1 MIDLLKLFSSFRSVI
16 IVLLGLWYISNK
28 HKERVSVFP
37 MNREVG
43 FAAPFAIA
51 LIFPCSLVNIK
62 SNLSASPRVFDP
74 KTIPLVLIC
83 FRVLELIGAYFFR

>member
-1 MIDLLKLFSSFRSVI
+1 MLKLFSSFKSVT
-16 IVLLGLWYISNK
+16 IVVRGLWYISNEQR
-28 HKERVSVFP
+28 ERVSVFP

-51 LIFPCSLVNIK
+51 LIFPCSRVKIK
-62 SNLSASPRVFDP
+62 RSLSASPKVLDP

-83 FRVLELIGAYFFR
+83 FRVLELIWAYFFR